1 MSLDGTMQGWIE
13 KETATATFG
22 TMKSQTAEARK
33 SKPRKSKARNERL
46 RRRFQMVLDAM
57 SQKPSLKFPAACRG
71 RAEVEAA
78 YRFVHNEHVTF
89 HSILDTSP

>member
-1 MSLDGTMQGWIE
+1 MQGWIE

-22 TMKSQTAEARK
+22 TMKSQTAEARKSKPRK

-71 RAEVEAA
+71 SAEVQGATP
-78 YRFVHNEHVTF
+78 VNMV
-89 HSILDTSP
+89 IVL